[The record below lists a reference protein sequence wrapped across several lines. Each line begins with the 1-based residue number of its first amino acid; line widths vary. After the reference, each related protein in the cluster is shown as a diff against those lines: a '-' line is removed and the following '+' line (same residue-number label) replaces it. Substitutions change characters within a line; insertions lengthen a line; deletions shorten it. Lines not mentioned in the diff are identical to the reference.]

1 MASLLEQLPS
11 FDIPKSFLNVF
22 QELYHDGRLT
32 SWKVRGQGDI
42 LSVRLTWI
50 DPEHRNSCIK
60 AKARQHL
67 GEIRVLFSF
76 FFLFLADLDEL
87 DDDLGY
93 GTLPTSDSKDSGW
106 F

>member
-1 MASLLEQLPS
+1 MFVSRRARDIVVRIRAYLIIMASLLEQLPQCGLRQ
-11 FDIPKSFLNVF
+11 DIPQSFLNVF

-50 DPEHRNSCIK
+50 DSEHRNSCIK

-67 GEIRVLFSF
+67 GEI
-76 FFLFLADLDEL
+76 
-87 DDDLGY
+87 
-93 GTLPTSDSKDSGW
+93 TN
-106 F
+106 